1 MDAWAPYRTGTHA
14 VSRDAFVFVLKLEVL
29 TAASNAR
36 MMLDTL
42 VIVIAVK

>member
-1 MDAWAPYRTGTHA
+1 MDARAPYRTGTHA
-14 VSRDAFVFVLKLEVL
+14 ASRDAFVFILKSEVL